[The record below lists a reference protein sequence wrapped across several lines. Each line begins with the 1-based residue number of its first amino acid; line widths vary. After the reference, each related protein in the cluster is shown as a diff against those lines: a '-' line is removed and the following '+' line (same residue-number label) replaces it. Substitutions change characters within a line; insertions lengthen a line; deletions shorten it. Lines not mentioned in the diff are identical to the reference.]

1 MFPGARGAGF
11 RHLRL
16 GRREKGLTVK
26 ERPTR
31 EPLAR
36 NRLQANSNDNPPF
49 VAPGW
54 KGVDGN
60 AVNTG
65 RLFRL
70 GAGREGVSEGAGA
83 SEGTSMRV

>member
-1 MFPGARGAGF
+1 MIITDSTGEGGVRKSSSLLAIVFPGAHGAGF

-36 NRLQANSNDNPPF
+36 NRCELTAMI
-49 VAPGW
+49 
-54 KGVDGN
+54 
-60 AVNTG
+60 TH
-65 RLFRL
+65 R
-70 GAGREGVSEGAGA
+70 
-83 SEGTSMRV
+83 